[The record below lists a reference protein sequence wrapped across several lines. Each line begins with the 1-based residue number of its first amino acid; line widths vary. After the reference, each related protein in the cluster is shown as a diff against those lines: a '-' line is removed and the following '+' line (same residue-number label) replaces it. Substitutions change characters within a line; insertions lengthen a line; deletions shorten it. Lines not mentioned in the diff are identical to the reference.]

1 MNILLSVFLSPL
13 CFTPEYVFG
22 KGKVSCKDA
31 AGMDVDWFV
40 LYKLPKTSRNN
51 KASLKLY
58 GGEMAYYDSF
68 SQKPTWKLLPSDI
81 YNDLKNPVTETLKPI
96 FGKKPEKGVGA
107 VVYNDQ
113 PPKNF
118 SGTRAGHSKGV
129 LMAGKGKY
137 GGTVWLQ
144 HSVPRFLEHLEQG
157 YVYPTSGRENGQL
170 FLCLSMELEAVEVV
184 ARHLQVQAAN
194 VYQRN
199 VPEWAKN
206 FPEFWKILNK
216 NYMRSPKDI
225 KVDFLKTLKMQTII
239 AIAKPP
245 NWQKDV
251 YTEGLRDQVKDNITV
266 QSWRNGAGGA
276 EDTYCTRNYSVRDVN
291 MIGVQTSDGYA
302 EFGSS
307 EDHSKWCVAQEKGI
321 FCVSSLNRMNSQK
334 KRGGEVTCLLDD
346 NLAQLFRNTI
356 AESTKCK

>member
-184 ARHLQVQAAN
+184 
-194 VYQRN
+194 
-199 VPEWAKN
+199 
-206 FPEFWKILNK
+206 
-216 NYMRSPKDI
+216 
-225 KVDFLKTLKMQTII
+225 
-239 AIAKPP
+239 
-245 NWQKDV
+245 DV

>member
-1 MNILLSVFLSPL
+1 MNVLLSVFLCPL
-13 CFTPEYVFG
+13 CFTPKYVFA
-22 KGKVSCKDA
+22 KGKISCKDA
-31 AGMDVDWFV
+31 AGTDVDWFV

-51 KASLKLY
+51 KTSLKLY
-58 GGEMAYYDSF
+58 GGEMAYYDSI
-68 SQKPTWKLLPSDI
+68 SNTTTWKLLPSDI

-157 YVYPTSGRENGQL
+157 FVYPTSGRENGQL

-184 ARHLQVQAAN
+184 
-194 VYQRN
+194 
-199 VPEWAKN
+199 
-206 FPEFWKILNK
+206 
-216 NYMRSPKDI
+216 
-225 KVDFLKTLKMQTII
+225 
-239 AIAKPP
+239 
-245 NWQKDV
+245 DV

-276 EDTYCTRNYSVRDVN
+276 QDTYCTRNYSVRDVN
-291 MIGVQTSDGYA
+291 IIGVQTSNGYA

-334 KRGGEVTCLLDD
+334 KRGGEVTCLLDA
-346 NLAQLFRNTI
+346 NLAQLFRSTI
-356 AESTKCK
+356 AESTKCE